1 MAHERE
7 VRLGIVLYGGV
18 SLAIYENGVA
28 QELFRA
34 VKGEGVYSF
43 IKELIDSDIV
53 VDIMS
58 GTSAGGIN
66 GIMLGFALANGR
78 DFKASAKLWRE
89 DGDIL
94 RLLNDPSASSATS
107 VLDSRGYYQE
117 RLQAAFDGMP
127 PYLAP
132 GNDGVSAAK
141 RDVSPVSEIDLFV
154 TGTDVQGRVFTVFD
168 DQGHPID
175 VKNHSQVFLLSYR
188 EDRKNEFKPAD
199 SSSLAKLARI
209 TSCFPVAFE
218 PVQVD
223 SKDATLRR
231 WGHLDDR
238 ENIFFLDGGVL
249 NNKPFTY
256 TIDAIARRTADRD
269 VDRMLFYVEPDPERF
284 QETPLKLTPNIV
296 QAASDALIGI
306 PGYQSI
312 ASDLEA
318 IAAHNDHVQQLGDI
332 LKANCVPSAE
342 SAPDCFGKPNPDG
355 GLDSIPDSA
364 RRCMYMA
371 SRLGQLRESAVEG
384 ILNENG
390 ARKLLRG
397 DEVRHAAKILVE
409 SFEKWEGVPSDT
421 LAQFDV
427 YFRMRRMLHMSYFI
441 KELLYPNTPTMRNPG
456 DDEKNYR
463 LLWRGLN
470 HQFKLLE
477 EIQYAMELTIGSA
490 IIPWGDL
497 KDKEATS
504 DNAAKKWVMVQNAM
518 TALLD
523 AVPDLGAAVRDSDTD
538 DDTLM
543 RQEREALMGC
553 LRARKKAIAGHDDI
567 ARYDISKVPV
577 VSGNLLLH
585 CDELEREI
593 LQKFAPGGAA
603 GPAAREYCRFVT
615 VDSCRFPLQRSA
627 GSESLDVI
635 HTVRISPIDAKRG
648 YSSQTLNEK
657 LCGNELGHFGG
668 FMKRSWRAND
678 TMWGRLDAIC
688 QLIECLITPERYD
701 QLPADTLAR
710 ALGYNLDLLFPNSPA
725 AQRDEI
731 REAAK
736 GLPKSL
742 NEPNDGG
749 RARKLRFE
757 RFWDALVRAAQAE
770 ILNEEVPRV
779 IDAAI
784 RQQADWNQF
793 SLIDPNRK
801 LISQRQVWSVSPRRL
816 DTAVSGYASA
826 RLTNETAPKP
836 GAWPIYFDSV
846 YAVGSECWN
855 NDIPKP
861 IMLEIVASAALVMR
875 NCLLVIAGPNGAKIR
890 KSPLYQ
896 VGINL
901 PLLLTY
907 KLVRMQ
913 RTAPE
918 YFWVTLV
925 SLLAISIG
933 LLLVEFV
940 FRSAIFGADA
950 GQPNI
955 FWWLVPAILVA
966 IILAIV
972 YFFRRPVHAV
982 TNPAKDIRS
991 GLLAAKNS
999 LAKLKDCLILNQAP
1013 WRPVYPGTIL
1023 GDAIAA
1029 QPDLPPTLTGPV
1041 ENFCAVETL
1050 PTDLHQATIEGLF
1063 NKALSVDRVRDI
1075 SMRVERLRVIAG
1087 RESDMQPGGAPV
1099 VAEAYEGT
1107 VTLTLNLCERPDKT
1121 IEFQLRTEL
1130 AKTTFRFLSGF
1141 EPDDENLRIVSEAP
1155 VVFAYRAIRC
1165 NATANGVEKY
1175 ADVLAAELVAAKPA
1189 WYQRVLPRRSKTTR

>member
-94 RLLNDPSASSATS
+94 RLLNDPGASGAAS
-107 VLDSRGYYQE
+107 VLDSRGFYQE

-127 PYLAP
+127 PYLTP

-154 TGTDVQGRVFTVFD
+154 TGTDVQGCVFTVFD

-199 SSSLAKLARI
+199 SASLAKLARI

-223 SKDATLRR
+223 SKDAALRR

-318 IAAHNDHVQQLGDI
+318 IAAHNDHVQQLDEI
-332 LKANCVPSAE
+332 LEGNWVPSAE
-342 SAPDCFGKPNPDG
+342 STPDCFGKPNPDG

-364 RRCMYMA
+364 RRCMYRA
-371 SRLGQLRESAVEG
+371 SRLGQLRERAVEG
-384 ILNENG
+384 ILNEDG
-390 ARKLLRG
+390 RRKLLRG
-397 DEVRHAAKILVE
+397 EEVRHAAKILVE
-409 SFEKWEGVPSDT
+409 SFEQWTGAPLDT
-421 LAQFDV
+421 LAHFDV
-427 YFRMRRMLHMSYFI
+427 YFRLRRMQHMSYFI
-441 KELLYPNTPTMRNPG
+441 MELLYPKAPEIRKS
-456 DDEKNYR
+456 DDDKEQYR
-463 LLWRGLN
+463 LLWRRLN
-470 HQFKLLE
+470 HQFKLLG
-477 EIQYAMELTIGSA
+477 EIQYAMESTLGSA
-490 IIPWGDL
+490 IIPWQDL
-497 KDKEATS
+497 KDKDADP
-504 DNAAKKWVMVQNAM
+504 DNATKKWVLVQNAM

-523 AVPDLGAAVRDSDTD
+523 AAEPVLGAAVRSSDSDDQAVMHT
-538 DDTLM
+538 
-543 RQEREALMGC
+543 ECEVLMGS
-553 LRARKKAIAGHDDI
+553 LRTRIKTIVKCDL
-567 ARYDISKVPV
+567 SKPLA
-577 VSGNLLLH
+577 VSGNLLLR

-593 LQKFAPGGAA
+593 LKKFAPGGAT
-603 GPAAREYCRFVT
+603 GPAGREYCSFVAI
-615 VDSCRFPLQRSA
+615 DSCRFPLQRSA
-627 GSESLDVI
+627 DSESMDVI

-701 QLPADTLAR
+701 QLPPGKIASAFNC
-710 ALGYNLDLLFPNSPA
+710 NLDLLFPNSPI

-736 GLPKSL
+736 GLPKSPD
-742 NEPNDGG
+742 EPHDGG

-793 SLIDPNRK
+793 SLIAPRRK
-801 LISQRQVWSVSPRRL
+801 LISERQVWSVSPRRL
-816 DTAVSGYASA
+816 DTAVAGYASA
-826 RLTNETAPKP
+826 QLTIETTPKA

-846 YAVGSECWN
+846 YAVGSESWN

-875 NCLLVIAGPNGAKIR
+875 NCLLAIAGPDAAKIR

-925 SLLAISIG
+925 SLLAISSG

-940 FRSAIFGADA
+940 FRGAIFGANA
-950 GQPNI
+950 GKPTI
-955 FWWLVPAILVA
+955 FWWLVPAILIG

-972 YFFRRPVHAV
+972 YFFRRPVHAA
-982 TNPAKDIRS
+982 TNTARDIRS
-991 GLLAAKNS
+991 GLLAAKSS

-1023 GDAIAA
+1023 GDAIPA
-1029 QPDLPPTLTGPV
+1029 QPILPPMLTGPV
-1041 ENFCAVETL
+1041 ENFCALETL
-1050 PTDLHQATIEGLF
+1050 PADLHKATIEGLF
-1063 NKALSVDRVRDI
+1063 NTVLSVDRVRDI
-1075 SMRVERLRVIAG
+1075 SMRVERLRVIGA
-1087 RESDMQPGGAPV
+1087 REIDMQPGGAPV

-1107 VTLTLNLCERPDKT
+1107 VTLIVNLRQRPDKA
-1121 IEFQLRTEL
+1121 IEQQLRNEL

-1141 EPDDENLRIVSEAP
+1141 EPDDEGLRIVSEAP
-1155 VVFAYRAIRC
+1155 VVFAYRAVRC
-1165 NATANGVEKY
+1165 NAEADLGKKY
-1175 ADVLAAELVAAKPA
+1175 TDVLAAELVTARPA
-1189 WYQRVLPRRSKTTR
+1189 WYKRVFHNPSKKP

>member
-94 RLLNDPSASSATS
+94 RLLHDPSTSGATS
-107 VLDSRGYYQE
+107 VLDSRGFYQE

-127 PYLAP
+127 TYLPP
-132 GNDGVSAAK
+132 GNDGVAASK

-154 TGTDVQGRVFTVFD
+154 TGTDVQGRIFTVFD

-199 SSSLAKLARI
+199 SASLAKLARI

-223 SKDATLRR
+223 SKDAALRR

-318 IAAHNDHVQQLGDI
+318 IAAHNDHIQQLDDI

-355 GLDSIPDSA
+355 GLDSIQDPA
-364 RRCMYMA
+364 RRCMYAA
-371 SRLGQLRESAVEG
+371 SRFGQLRESAVEG
-384 ILNENG
+384 ILNEDG
-390 ARKLLRG
+390 TRKLLRG
-397 DEVRHAAKILVE
+397 EEVRHAAKILVE
-409 SFEKWEGVPSDT
+409 SFEKWEGAPLDT
-421 LAQFDV
+421 LAKFDV
-427 YFRMRRMLHMSYFI
+427 YFRLRRMLHMSYFI
-441 KELLYPNTPTMRNPG
+441 KKLLYPNTPEIRDL
-456 DDEKNYR
+456 DDKEQYR
-463 LLWRGLN
+463 LLWRRLN

-477 EIQYAMELTIGSA
+477 EIEYAMESAMGSA
-490 IIPWGDL
+490 IIPWEDL
-497 KDKEATS
+497 KDKDATS
-504 DNAAKKWVMVQNAM
+504 DNASKKWILAENAM

-523 AVPDLGAAVRDSDTD
+523 GAEPVLGAALRESDAD
-538 DDTLM
+538 DAAAM
-543 RQEREALMGC
+543 HAEREALMC
-553 LRARKKAIAGHDDI
+553 SLRARIKAIATCDL
-567 ARYDISKVPV
+567 SKPPTA
-577 VSGNLLLH
+577 SGNLLLR

-593 LQKFAPGGAA
+593 LKKFAPGGAN
-603 GPAAREYCRFVT
+603 GPAARQYCGFVAI
-615 VDSCRFPLQRSA
+615 DSCRFPLQRSA
-627 GSESLDVI
+627 DSESMDVI

-678 TMWGRLDAIC
+678 TMWGRLDAVC

-701 QLPADTLAR
+701 QLPADKIAN
-710 ALGYNLDLLFPNSPA
+710 AFGCNLDLLFPNSPA

-736 GLPKSL
+736 GLPKRT
-742 NEPNDGG
+742 NEPKDGG
-749 RARKLRFE
+749 RARTLRFE

-770 ILNEEVPRV
+770 ILSEEVPRV

-826 RLTNETAPKP
+826 QLTNETAPKP
-836 GAWPIYFDSV
+836 GAWPVYFDSV

-875 NCLLVIAGPNGAKIR
+875 NCLLAMAGPNAGKIR

-896 VGINL
+896 AGINL

-933 LLLVEFV
+933 LLLIEFV
-940 FRSAIFGADA
+940 FRSAIFGEHA
-950 GQPNI
+950 GPPDML
-955 FWWLVPAILVA
+955 WWLVPAILAAV
-966 IILAIV
+966 ILAIV

-982 TNPAKDIRS
+982 TNPARDIRS
-991 GLLAAKNS
+991 GLLAAKSS
-999 LAKLKDCLILNQAP
+999 LAKLKDCLILNRAP

-1023 GDAIAA
+1023 GGGIAV
-1029 QPDLPPTLTGPV
+1029 QPAMPPIFTGPV
-1041 ENFCAVETL
+1041 ENFCALETL
-1050 PTDLHQATIEGLF
+1050 PADLHQATIEGLF
-1063 NKALSVDRVRDI
+1063 NKALSVDQVRDI
-1075 SMRVERLRVIAG
+1075 SMRVERLRVIAA
-1087 RESDMQPGGAPV
+1087 RENDMQPGGTPV
-1099 VAEAYEGT
+1099 VVESYEGT
-1107 VTLTLNLCERPDKT
+1107 VTLTVNLHEKPDKA
-1121 IEFQLRTEL
+1121 IEPQLRTEL
-1130 AKTTFRFLSGF
+1130 ANTPFRFLCGF

-1165 NATANGVEKY
+1165 NATAKGVEKY
-1175 ADVLAAELVAAKPA
+1175 ADVLAAELVPAKPA
-1189 WYQRVLPRRSKTTR
+1189 WYKRVFSRPSKTP